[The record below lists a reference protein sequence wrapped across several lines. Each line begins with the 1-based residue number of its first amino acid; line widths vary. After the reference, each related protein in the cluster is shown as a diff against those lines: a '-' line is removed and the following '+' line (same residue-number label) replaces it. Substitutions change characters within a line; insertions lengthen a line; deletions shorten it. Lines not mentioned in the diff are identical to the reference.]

1 MKIIKLALLA
11 IVLAGCGYSERKL
24 MKEAE
29 YEARDQKHDQFIKLK
44 DGKLLTFNDL
54 KFKVPLVGDGKSH
67 FEGDGKRLDIKYDDI
82 LEFQT
87 DKYFVVMYPSAGFL
101 YDVLY
106 KLRSGKIEL
115 FVGYVVVRSASGA
128 GKQSTSSY
136 SRNFSVRKGPNGQ
149 MLPLNKSVLKFMIQD
164 NKNVL
169 AEFDEK
175 YKTRYLLRNVME
187 IIDDYN

>member
-1 MKIIKLALLA
+1 MFCV
-11 IVLAGCGYSERKL
+11 VLVGCGYSERKL

-44 DGKLLTFNDL
+44 DGKMLTYNEL

-67 FEGDGKRLDIKYDDI
+67 FEGDGKRLDIKQDDI

-87 DKYFVVMYPSAGFL
+87 DKYCVVMYPSAGFL

-115 FVGYVVVRSASGA
+115 FVGFISVKDASS
-128 GKQSTSSY
+128 KNNSSSY
-136 SRNFSVRKGPNGQ
+136 SRSFSVRKGANGQ

-164 NKNVL
+164 NKTVL

-175 YKTRYLLRNVME
+175 YNTRYLLRNVME

>member
-1 MKIIKLALLA
+1 MLSV
-11 IVLAGCGYSERKL
+11 VLNGCGYSERKL

-44 DGKLLTFNDL
+44 DGKILTFNEL

-67 FEGDGKRLDIKYDDI
+67 FEGNGKRLDINYEDI

-115 FVGYVVVRSASGA
+115 FVGFVTVRNASS
-128 GKQSTSSY
+128 KDNTSSY
-136 SRNFSVRKGPNGQ
+136 TRTFSVRKGANGQ
-149 MLPLNKSVLKFMIQD
+149 MLPLTRSVLKSMIQD

-175 YKTRYLLRNVME
+175 YKTRYLLRNVLE